1 MNRRLWIL
9 LPAVCVLAL
18 PRVSAQDEAL
28 PKAETILDRFVEVTG
43 GKAAYEKRKSEV
55 TTLEIEF
62 VGRGIKGTM
71 TRYADLSG
79 NSLAEGEFE
88 GIGKM
93 GEGVYNGQAWDS
105 NPMTGARVKTGVEA
119 ADAVRDSQMNAQ
131 VEWRKY
137 YKAETAGME
146 KVGDEDAYK
155 VTLTPAGE
163 GKGQTNWY
171 SKKSGLILKMARTIS
186 NPMGEI
192 PVEITVGEYGTYGEL
207 KYPKKLTNNIMGTQM
222 AITLVSVKMNEDI
235 PKEKFE
241 PPAEV
246 KKLMAK

>member
-1 MNRRLWIL
+1 MNRRVWIQFSAACL
-9 LPAVCVLAL
+9 LAL
-18 PRVSAQDEAL
+18 PGLKAADEEL
-28 PKAETILDRFVEVTG
+28 PKADTILDRFVEVTG
-43 GKAAYEKRKSEV
+43 GKAAYGKRKSEV

-71 TRYADLSG
+71 TRYADPSG
-79 NSLAEGEFE
+79 NTIGEGEFE

-93 GEGVYNGQAWDS
+93 AEGVYNGQAWDS
-105 NPMTGARVKTGVEA
+105 NPMTGARVKSGIEA
-119 ADAVRDSQMNAQ
+119 ADAVRDAQMNNS

-137 YKAETAGME
+137 YKAETVAAE

-155 VTLTPAGE
+155 VALTPTGE

-171 SKKSGLILKMARTIS
+171 SKKTGLLIKTARTLS

-192 PVEITVGEYGTYGEL
+192 PIEVTVGEYETYGEL
-207 KYPKKLTNNIMGTQM
+207 KYPKKLTNSMMGTQM
-222 AITLVSVKMNEDI
+222 AITLLSVKTNEEI

-246 KKLMAK
+246 KKLLAK